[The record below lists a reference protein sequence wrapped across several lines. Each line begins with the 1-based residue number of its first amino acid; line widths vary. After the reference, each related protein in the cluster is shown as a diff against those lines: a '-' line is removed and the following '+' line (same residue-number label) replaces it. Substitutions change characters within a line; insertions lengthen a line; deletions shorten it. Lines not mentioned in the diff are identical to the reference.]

1 MNEDFSRNN
10 DTFKQLRRIAGLS
23 QTEVSSLVGVSVP
36 TIRAWEADKARVQES
51 ALRVLKVHLLLQ
63 GKIDVQL
70 PE

>member
-1 MNEDFSRNN
+1 MNEDPSRNN
-10 DTFKQLRRIAGLS
+10 DTFKQLRRISGLS
-23 QTEVSSLVGVSVP
+23 QIEVSSLVGVSVP
-36 TIRAWEADKARVQES
+36 TIRAWESDKARVQES